1 MIRNSKLV
9 ASFCSVLRNPHTLN
23 ILSDI
28 VHERKQYIYFTSKY
42 GTTCKY
48 PLSELTRVGAIRKI
62 LGIAKIPIGYE
73 ITEYGRWVYHSCV
86 NFGKSIEWL
95 QN

>member
-1 MIRNSKLV
+1 MIRNLKLV

-28 VHERKQYIYFTSKY
+28 VHDRKQYIYFTSKY
-42 GTTCKY
+42 GATSKY
-48 PLSELTRVGAIRKI
+48 PLSELVRVGALRKI
-62 LGIAKIPIGYE
+62 LGVGKIPIGYE
-73 ITEYGRWVYHSCV
+73 ITEQGRWVYQSCV
-86 NFGKSIEWL
+86 NFGKSIERL